1 MTVAQS
7 ARASDVRVISLISL
21 AHGSS
26 HFFHLILPPMFP
38 WLKEA
43 FALSYAELGLLMSV
57 FFVVSCVVQATSG
70 FLVDRIGARPVLFA
84 GVGLL
89 ALAALTYSQSNGYL
103 MLILGAIFAG
113 CGNGVFHPVDYTL
126 INHKISPPN
135 LPYAYSMH
143 GVTGYLGWAAAPAFM
158 VGITELSDWRIAF
171 VCAALLEAIVLLVLW
186 LNRDRLFD
194 NVKERQEKSSQDA
207 KTVNSGGKSASP
219 FAFLKLESVWLCWL
233 FFFFSMAA
241 TSSLQSF
248 SPSALNQIYDIAI
261 SVGSYFITLLALGS
275 AGGVLLGGYL
285 AAKLKVPE
293 KIVTACLSIT
303 VLTSLLLAT
312 GVIPVDIIPVLFIVI
327 GLGYGIVGPSRDL
340 LVKSATPQGVA
351 GSVYGIVY
359 SGIDLGAAVGPFLF
373 GFFMDAGL
381 PRALFIGIAFFQFMI
396 ILTTFKVSS
405 SVRTKFV

>member
-7 ARASDVRVISLISL
+7 RRASDVRVIGLISL

-26 HFFHLILPPMFP
+26 HFFHLILPSMFP
-38 WLKEA
+38 WLKDA
-43 FALSYAELGLLMSV
+43 FALSYAELGLLMSI
-57 FFVVSCVVQATSG
+57 FFVVSCVAQASSG

-89 ALAALTYSQSNGYL
+89 ALAALTYSQSNGYA
-103 MLILGAIFAG
+103 MLVLGAVIAG
-113 CGNGVFHPVDYTL
+113 CGNGIFHPVDYTL
-126 INHKISPPN
+126 INHKVSAPN

-158 VGITELSDWRIAF
+158 VGIAELSDWRIAF
-171 VCAALLEAIVLLVLW
+171 VCAALLETIVLLVLW
-186 LNRDRLFD
+186 LNRDQLFD
-194 NVKERQEKSSQDA
+194 NVRERQEKSYQDTQA
-207 KTVNSGGKSASP
+207 VNPGGKSASP
-219 FAFLKLESVWLCWL
+219 FAFLKLQAVWLCWL

-248 SPSALNQIYDIAI
+248 APSALNQIYDIAI
-261 SVGSYFITLLALGS
+261 SIGSYFITLLALGS

-293 KIVTACLSIT
+293 KIVSACLVVT
-303 VLTSLLLAT
+303 VFTSLLLAT
-312 GVIPVDIIPVLFIVI
+312 GYMPADIIPVLFFVI

-359 SGIDLGAAVGPFLF
+359 SGIDLGAAVGPFIF

-381 PRALFIGIAFFQFMI
+381 PRALFIGIACFQLMLIF
-396 ILTTFKVSS
+396 TAFKVSS
-405 SVRTKFV
+405 SGRTKLA

>member
-1 MTVAQS
+1 
-7 ARASDVRVISLISL
+7 
-21 AHGSS
+21 
-26 HFFHLILPPMFP
+26 
-38 WLKEA
+38 
-43 FALSYAELGLLMSV
+43 MSI
-57 FFVVSCVVQATSG
+57 FFVVSCAVQAASG

-89 ALAALTYSQSNGYL
+89 ALAAVTYSQSNGYVML
-103 MLILGAIFAG
+103 MMGAVIAG
-113 CGNGVFHPVDYTL
+113 CGNGIFHPVDYTL

-158 VGITELSDWRIAF
+158 VGIAELSDWRIAF

-186 LNRDRLFD
+186 LNRDQLFD
-194 NVKERQEKSSQDA
+194 NVRERQEKSSHDA
-207 KTVNSGGKSASP
+207 QAVNPGGKPASP
-219 FAFLKLESVWLCWL
+219 FAFLKLQAVWLCWL

-248 SPSALNQIYDIAI
+248 APSALNQIYDIAI

-293 KIVTACLSIT
+293 KIVSACLAVT

-312 GVIPVDIIPVLFIVI
+312 GFMPVDLIPALFFVI

-359 SGIDLGAAVGPFLF
+359 SGIDLGAAVGPFVF

-381 PRALFIGIAFFQFMI
+381 PRALFIGIACFQLMLI
-396 ILTTFKVSS
+396 MTAFKVSS
-405 SVRTKFV
+405 SIRPKFA